1 MHTLPSVI
9 MSTETH
15 RQHLNTHQN
24 NNDYKF
30 NEMLNIQALRIESSY
45 WKRFLGGS
53 EEHTISEEPSK

>member
-30 NEMLNIQALRIESSY
+30 NEMPNIQALRIESSY
-45 WKRFLGGS
+45 
-53 EEHTISEEPSK
+53 